1 MVGDQ
6 ADMVA
11 RMRAVIPVRWFPDEA
26 PILNG
31 VLSGLGAAW
40 AWAFDLLSH
49 VKAQTRLATASGVW
63 LDVIAQDFCGARL
76 MRRGGE
82 GDDAFRN
89 RIRRELLR
97 ERGTRSAVVAVLED
111 LTGRTPDVFEPGL
124 TSDTGGYNSAAGGG
138 GGIGYGVA
146 GGWGSLSLPFQSF
159 VTAFRPIGSG
169 ISLIAGWG
177 AGAGGYGAGAIE
189 YASLSMIQGQVTD
202 EDIYAAVAG
211 VLPVAAI
218 AWTRITD

>member
-1 MVGDQ
+1 
-6 ADMVA
+6 MVA

-138 GGIGYGVA
+138 GASATAWQAVGEA
-146 GGWGSLSLPFQSF
+146 SACLFSPSSLHSGQSAAAYRSLQVGAPAPA
-159 VTAFRPIGSG
+159 VTARARSNTP
-169 ISLIAGWG
+169 LC
-177 AGAGGYGAGAIE
+177 
-189 YASLSMIQGQVTD
+189 
-202 EDIYAAVAG
+202 
-211 VLPVAAI
+211 
-218 AWTRITD
+218 R